1 MTPFWTIPHS
11 LWLRPLR
18 HLSPQLG
25 PVRGAESL
33 AQLSESAENH
43 PPSWPAWASASCQS
57 QGLQYQDP
65 VLTHQARQLCL
76 PPRPPVPYPRDF
88 ALFILSSAKAA
99 PK

>member
-25 PVRGAESL
+25 PVRGPESL

-43 PPSWPAWASASCQS
+43 PSSWSAWASASCQS
-57 QGLQYQDP
+57 QGLQYQ
-65 VLTHQARQLCL
+65 ARQLCL
-76 PPRPPVPYPRDF
+76 PPGPPAPHPRDF
-88 ALFILSSAKAA
+88 ALFILSSAKGAS
-99 PK
+99 K